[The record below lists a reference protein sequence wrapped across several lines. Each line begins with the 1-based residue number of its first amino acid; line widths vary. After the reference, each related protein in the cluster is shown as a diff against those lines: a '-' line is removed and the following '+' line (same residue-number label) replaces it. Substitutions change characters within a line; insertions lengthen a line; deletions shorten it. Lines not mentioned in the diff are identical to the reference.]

1 MRLLMLIALVLSLP
15 LQVLAQSPGDEP
27 EVYVASVY
35 DRLANH
41 QPWETPDDLYTPRL
55 AALWEDM
62 RRDAGDEVG
71 RVDFDFWVNAQ
82 DSELSGFS
90 FGGEPVQGNPE
101 RRIITARFRNLDRDE
116 IIAFYWER
124 IDGRWRLDDVQSL
137 GADPWTLS
145 VILKYGFVGED

>member
-1 MRLLMLIALVLSLP
+1 MRLFMFIALLVWLP
-15 LQVLAQSPGDEP
+15 LAAHAQSPGDEP

-41 QPWETPDDLYTPRL
+41 RPWDTPDNLYSPRL
-55 AALWEDM
+55 AGLWEDM

-71 RVDFDFWVNAQ
+71 RVNFDFWVNAQ
-82 DSELSGFS
+82 DSELSDFS
-90 FGGEPVQGNPE
+90 FGGEPVIGNPD
-101 RRIITARFRNLDRDE
+101 RRIVIARFRNLDRDE
-116 IIAFYWER
+116 VIAFYWER

-145 VILKYGFVGED
+145 VLLKYGWVGED